1 MAMVLPLTNAALRRW
16 YLRIIMSQQLNS
28 PCALV
33 SAAMVWH
40 TLGGAAV
47 HLRDYGW

>member
-16 YLRIIMSQQLNS
+16 YLRIIMLQKLHFS
-28 PCALV
+28 CVLV

-47 HLRDYGW
+47 HLRDCGW